1 MNKNGN
7 EMRKP
12 FQDFADG
19 FAAGARALASA
30 VAERDDKGD
39 ADLLAQIASLKSELS
54 AAQSHRARNLV
65 AQSNSEGDLEG
76 RLCTIV
82 QYVNARLTSKG
93 FLTKADAQKVLRIAH
108 GNVAHGNVA
117 GAAENRSSLPLAGEA
132 TRRADEL
139 ASRIDAALTVINN
152 RTGVS
157 PSVYRELIEILEGK
171 DDE

>member
-19 FAAGARALASA
+19 FAAGARALAGA
-30 VAERDDKGD
+30 VVERDDKGD
-39 ADLLAQIASLKSELS
+39 ADLVAQIASLKSELS

-65 AQSNSEGDLEG
+65 AQSNREGDLEG
-76 RLCTIV
+76 RLCSIA
-82 QYVNARLTSKG
+82 QYVNAWLTSKG
-93 FLTKADAQKVLRIAH
+93 LTKADAQNVLRIAR
-108 GNVAHGNVA
+108 GNAA
-117 GAAENRSSLPLAGEA
+117 DAAENRSSLSPAEEA
-132 TRRADEL
+132 TRRADDL
-139 ASRIDAALTVINN
+139 AERIDRMIDVISN

-157 PSVYRELIEILEGK
+157 PSVYRELIMILKRK